1 MDESLYLPYLRA
13 PYGDAWDALEARWQ
27 PTLALVPATARKLVR
42 HLLETPGWALID
54 VDTVGFLFARA
65 TPDHLEAIAANQ
77 ERLRRLDTRGGRTD
91 EAIVPPPP
99 PSWLAALFGPKSVR
113 FESLGRGANFIQA
126 GMFEAP
132 RRELRQA
139 LLASSQPNPGLIKA
153 YVIALAELDRLD
165 EARAWGKALVERAPE
180 DKDAAAILARL
191 NSSG

>member
-1 MDESLYLPYLRA
+1 M
-13 PYGDAWDALEARWQ
+13 
-27 PTLALVPATARKLVR
+27 VR
-42 HLLETPGWALID
+42 HLLDEPGWALID
-54 VDTVGFLFARA
+54 VDAVAFLFARA
-65 TPDHLEAIAANQ
+65 TPGHLEAIRANQ
-77 ERLRRLDTRGGRTD
+77 ERLRSLDARGGTTD
-91 EAIVPPPP
+91 EAISPQPR
-99 PSWLAALFGPKSVR
+99 PSWLAAIFGSKSVP
-113 FESLGRGANFIQA
+113 FDSLGRGANFIQV
-126 GMFEAP
+126 GMFEAA